1 MSEEVIEDAVVIPE
15 EGIAE
20 NIPADDNGG
29 ITAFIIVKR
38 PSGDWYATADLSTT
52 LTVDRQASLDDIK
65 HGCQDI
71 VDSMN
76 QSAIAYQVLDLIKP
90 LISGEQ

>member
-15 EGIAE
+15 SIAE
-20 NIPADDNGG
+20 NVPTEDSSGG
-29 ITAFIIVKR
+29 ITAFIIVKK
-38 PSGDWYATADLSTT
+38 PTGDWYATADLSTT
-52 LTVDRQASLDDIK
+52 LTVDREATLDDIK

-90 LISGEQ
+90 LISAEQ